1 MISPFFVLA
10 LGVFLIVAELLIGSF
25 FIMFFGLGFLIV
37 GIFGFFIE
45 MLWYHQILLVAIISI
60 ILLFTLK
67 KPIEEKFYNSKNE
80 VKDDFLNESGI
91 GEVKEGKVYFKG
103 TLWNYDGELKEGD
116 KVQVIG
122 TKVNKVILKN

>member
-1 MISPFFVLA
+1 M
-10 LGVFLIVAELLIGSF
+10 FLIVAELLIGSF

>member
-1 MISPFFVLA
+1 MISPFLVLA

-37 GIFGFFIE
+37 GFFGFFID
-45 MLWYHQILLVAIISI
+45 MLWYHQILLAAIISV

-67 KPIEEKFYNSKNE
+67 KPIKEKFYSSKNE

-91 GEVKEGKVYFKG
+91 GEVKEGKIYFKG
-103 TLWNYDGELKEGD
+103 TLWNYDGELKEGE
-116 KVQVIG
+116 KVQIIG
-122 TKVNKVILKN
+122 TKGNKVILK